1 MSEVPVTDDRSRLA
15 TRAAALRSRFDLSFA
30 EPAQF
35 DMTPMVDLLAVRV
48 GDDVFAI
55 RLSEIMGLYVGK
67 KVTRVPGGD
76 AALIG
81 IAGFRGTIHPVYGF
95 ATLLGRPVE
104 VSPRW
109 LVIAAAAPVALAFDG
124 FERHL
129 RVASDTIRPRDV
141 NAEDHPYARDFAPV
155 LQVVRPILHLP
166 SILDAIRAQRPAVVP
181 GKAL

>member
-30 EPAQF
+30 EPAQL

-55 RLSEIMGLYVGK
+55 RLSEIAGLYVGK

-76 AALIG
+76 PALLG

-95 ATLLGRPVE
+95 ATLLGHPAE

-129 RVASDTIRPRDV
+129 SVASETIRPCDA
-141 NAEDHPYARDFAPV
+141 NAKDQPYARDFV
-155 LQVVRPILHLP
+155 RIQQFVRPVLHLP
-166 SILDAIRAQRPAVVP
+166 SIFDAIRTQRQAFSPSEDS
-181 GKAL
+181 